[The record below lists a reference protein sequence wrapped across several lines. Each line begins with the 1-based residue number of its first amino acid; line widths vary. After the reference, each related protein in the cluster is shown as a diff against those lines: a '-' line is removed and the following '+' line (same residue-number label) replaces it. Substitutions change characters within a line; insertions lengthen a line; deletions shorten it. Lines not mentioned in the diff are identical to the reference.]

1 MGTITSR
8 KRKDNSTAYTAQIR
22 INRDG
27 RTVYQESQTFDRKQ
41 VAQAWIKRRETELAE
56 PGAIERANRK
66 GVTIRK
72 MIEQYLDEYEKI
84 RPLGKTKNATLN
96 AIKDTWLGDLDD
108 SALTSQK
115 LVEFAQWR
123 MGKEGGGVQAQ
134 TVGNDLSH
142 LGAVLSVARPAWGY
156 EVDPLAMPDARKVLR
171 KLGMVSKSKERN
183 RRPTLEELDKLMAHF
198 FEMQERRKAQ
208 IDMPKVIAFALFS
221 TRRQEE
227 ITRIRW
233 DDLDDSR
240 QAVLVRDMKNPGQK
254 IGNDVW
260 CHLPDEAW
268 AILQSMPKVER
279 EIFPYNAKSVSA
291 SFTRACPM
299 LGIEDLHF
307 HDLRHEGVSRLF
319 EMDWDIPRV
328 SSVSGHR
335 DWNSLRRYTHM
346 RGRGDIYKS
355 WAYLERV
362 LSGKRKAGV
371 PISFLTVDSH
381 DQV

>member
-183 RRPTLEELDKLMAHF
+183 RRPTLEELDKLMSHF

-299 LGIEDLHF
+299 LGIQDLHF

-355 WAYLERV
+355 WAWLERV
-362 LSGKRKAGV
+362 LSGKRKVGV
-371 PISFLTVDSH
+371 PISSLTGDRH

>member
-27 RTVYQESQTFDRKQ
+27 KTVYQESQTFDRKQ

-56 PGAIERANRK
+56 PGAIARANRK
-66 GVTIRK
+66 GVTIKK

-84 RPLGKTKNATLN
+84 RPLGKTKSATLN
-96 AIKDTWLGDLDD
+96 AIKDTWLGELAD

-123 MGKEGGGVQAQ
+123 MSKEGGGVQAQ

-156 EVDPLAMPDARKVLR
+156 EVDVLAMPDARRVLR

-183 RRPTLEELDKLMAHF
+183 RRPTLEELGKLMVHF
-198 FEMQERRKAQ
+198 FEMQTRRKAQ
-208 IDMPKVIAFALFS
+208 IDMPKLIAFAIFS

-227 ITRIRW
+227 ITRICW
-233 DDLDDSR
+233 DDLDCIR

-260 CHLPDEAW
+260 CHIPDEAW
-268 AILQSMPKVER
+268 AILHTMPKVER

-291 SFTRACPM
+291 SFTRACPL

-335 DWNSLRRYTHM
+335 DWNSLRRYTHL
-346 RGRGDIYKS
+346 RGRGDAYKG
-355 WAYLERV
+355 WKWMEV
-362 LSGKRKAGV
+362 LGGA
-371 PISFLTVDSH
+371 
-381 DQV
+381 DQTPSPEVSKK

>member
-27 RTVYQESQTFDRKQ
+27 KTVYQESQTFDRKQ

-56 PGAIERANRK
+56 PGAIARANRK
-66 GVTIRK
+66 GVTIKK

-96 AIKDTWLGDLDD
+96 AIKDTWLGELDD

-123 MGKEGGGVQAQ
+123 MSMKGGGVQAQ

-183 RRPTLEELDKLMAHF
+183 RRPTLEELDKLMVHY
-198 FEMQERRKAQ
+198 FEMQTRRKAQ
-208 IDMPKVIAFALFS
+208 IDMPKLIAFALFS

-227 ITRIRW
+227 ITRMRW
-233 DDLDDSR
+233 EDLDCER

-254 IGNDVW
+254 IGNNVW

-268 AILQSMPKVER
+268 AIIQAMPKTAD
-279 EIFPYNAKSVSA
+279 EIFPYNGRSVSA
-291 SFTRACPM
+291 SFTRACPL

-335 DWNSLRRYTHM
+335 DWNSLRRYTHL
-346 RGRGDIYKS
+346 RGRGDHYKS
-355 WAYLERV
+355 WIWLKRV
-362 LSGKRKAGV
+362 LAQ
-371 PISFLTVDSH
+371 P
-381 DQV
+381 